1 MGDGKGVS
9 RPISVA
15 DREESETQEVELKID
30 PGSKTTGGATPI
42 IDLQVDAPVPVVAS
56 LVRKAG
62 SERGYRICGS
72 R

>member
-15 DREESETQEVELKID
+15 DREESETQEVERKID

-42 IDLQVDAPVPVVAS
+42 IDLQVDAPVPDVA
-56 LVRKAG
+56 R
-62 SERGYRICGS
+62 
-72 R
+72 